1 MRPASWKPTDV
12 VQLVGGVASAGV
24 EDEQGATPA
33 ASFRFDLVHEL
44 APDALASGSGVNHE
58 LGDLG
63 PMASVGMGRQV
74 QLDGPDYSSI
84 GLRDEQ
90 HDTRREKTRPVALH
104 LVDRQRRQEPHRG
117 AVVDDGYEQLGQL
130 GQLPRSKLS
139 HHSQVCSH
147 RPSLPLRVR
156 YASLQH
162 ASVPVSR

>member
-12 VQLVGGVASAGV
+12 YSSLEGSPAGV

-63 PMASVGMGRQV
+63 PMASVGLGRQV

-130 GQLPRSKLS
+130 PRSKLS